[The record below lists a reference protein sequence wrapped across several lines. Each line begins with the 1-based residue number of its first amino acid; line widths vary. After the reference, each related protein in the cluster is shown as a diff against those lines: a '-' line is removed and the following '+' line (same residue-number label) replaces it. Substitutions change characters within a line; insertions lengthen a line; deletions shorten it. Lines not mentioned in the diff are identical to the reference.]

1 MHSLHVGYVGLMGN
15 LHYIEIVDFILG
27 IPGWDI
33 RGDDKATWLV
43 KQEKARSE
51 QEAAIASLPD
61 DFSTPASPA
70 PERAPAKRSAT
81 VDTTSLGWR
90 P

>member
-51 QEAAIASLPD
+51 QEA
-61 DFSTPASPA
+61 
-70 PERAPAKRSAT
+70 
-81 VDTTSLGWR
+81 
-90 P
+90 